1 MTTVLHPGAT
11 LDGKYRLTRRIGE
24 GGMGTVFEGEN
35 IRIKRK
41 VAIKVL
47 HEHVATSP
55 EFAQRFVREARAS
68 ARIGSEHVC
77 DVLDLG
83 DLESGEK
90 YIVMELLDGESLEHR
105 LERDRQIDPKELAPI
120 VFEILEGLGAMHQVG
135 VIHRDLKPAN
145 VFLCHKKGG
154 GVSVKILDFGVAKV
168 EASEEDPSGIHDMT
182 STGTMMGT
190 PLYMS
195 PEQARGARDVDGR
208 TDLYAASVIFYQ
220 GLTGETPHS
229 GVTLH
234 ELLFKIVLDDP
245 KPIQALAPHVDDEL
259 SAIVMRGL
267 ARDPEQRFHSAHD
280 FQTELAKWG
289 DKYGLAF
296 KITLPSEPPPLRKQ
310 TGGFPA
316 AIIETAGQAMRTGN
330 TPVSTRGQDGPP
342 TPIDVHALTQPSQV
356 PAPPPSVSLKAAEP
370 SKPGDTLVAGTEP
383 VAKAA
388 SVTPESAKPESTKPE
403 SAKPESAKPESA
415 KPESAK
421 PESKTSKTPAPV
433 AARSTAPV
441 EPPRSS
447 KMTIAIGA
455 VVAIVAA
462 IVGVK
467 LGTADSGGPTAP
479 PPSVPATPVSVPTTP
494 VTVPAS
500 TSAAPPAIP
509 GPDEE
514 DAAATDAGTAIPAPH
529 TTSTPKPHA
538 PSPTPPAV
546 SGRQIRTEPGF

>member
-1 MTTVLHPGAT
+1 MTTVLQPGET

-68 ARIGSEHVC
+68 ARIGSDHVC

-90 YIVMELLDGESLEHR
+90 YIVMELLDGESMEAR
-105 LERDRQIDPKELAPI
+105 LERESQIDPKVLAPI

-145 VFLCHKKGG
+145 VFLCNKKGG

-168 EASEEDPSGIHDMT
+168 EASDEDPSGIHDMT
-182 STGTMMGT
+182 TTGTMMGT

-229 GVTLH
+229 GVSLH

-245 KPIQALAPHVDDEL
+245 KPIQSLAPHVDDEL
-259 SAIVMRGL
+259 AGLVMRGL
-267 ARDPEQRFHSAHD
+267 ARDPEQRFHSARD
-280 FQTELAKWG
+280 FQTALAAWG
-289 DKYGLAF
+289 EKHDLDF
-296 KITLPSEPPPLRKQ
+296 KITLPTEPPPLRKQ

-330 TPVSTRGQDGPP
+330 TPLSTRGNEGPP
-342 TPIDVHALTQPSQV
+342 TPIDVNAVTQPSHH
-356 PAPPPSVSLKAAEP
+356 PAPPTSATVKAAEP
-370 SKPGDTLVAGTEP
+370 TAPLKPGDTLLAGVEP
-383 VAKAA
+383 PVKPA
-388 SVTPESAKPESTKPE
+388 PEPEPARPEPAKPP
-403 SAKPESAKPESA
+403 
-415 KPESAK
+415 
-421 PESKTSKTPAPV
+421 SKSSKTPAPV
-433 AARSTAPV
+433 AARSAPPV
-441 EPPRSS
+441 EPQGSS
-447 KMTIAIGA
+447 KATLVIGA
-455 VVAIVAA
+455 LVAIVAA
-462 IVGVK
+462 VIGVK
-467 LGTADSGGPTAP
+467 LGTADSGGGPQPQLSNTA
-479 PPSVPATPVSVPTTP
+479 PPSVPVMSTPVPSTTPSAEPSVP
-494 VTVPAS
+494 V
-500 TSAAPPAIP
+500 
-509 GPDEE
+509 
-514 DAAATDAGTAIPAPH
+514 ATDAGATTTKDAAVGAAIPMAPAPNAPPAPR
-529 TTSTPKPHA
+529 TSSPVV
-538 PSPTPPAV
+538 PSPSTAV
-546 SGRQIRTEPGF
+546 SGRSIQVVPNF